1 MSETADELADDADDD
16 ADDITAPEVIED
28 PDSFIQ
34 SRRLKD
40 IFNARRDV
48 RKQRLKMK
56 THAIDTD
63 KPAQVRAAKRAY
75 RAAVEGYLQELR
87 PVFISD
93 KQGQDVWFGLDFG
106 TLKIE
111 PPVQYETAGLDR
123 EQLVYRETTPD
134 GQTKRHEL
142 DSRPEP
148 KEIDLRGLNYLFE
161 LPEPIAVE
169 FEQTTETS
177 GKWVGSV
184 HSESITKRHDIG
196 FDRLDR
202 VVDEANHRLEQR
214 GFDLELGEDNA
225 VAEADYSDIV

>member
-1 MSETADELADDADDD
+1 
-16 ADDITAPEVIED
+16 
-28 PDSFIQ
+28 
-34 SRRLKD
+34 
-40 IFNARRDV
+40 
-48 RKQRLKMK
+48 MK

-63 KPAQVRAAKRAY
+63 EPAQVRAAKRAY

-93 KQGQDVWFGLDFG
+93 KQGRDVWFGLDFG

-111 PPVQYETAGLDR
+111 PPVQYETVGLDR
-123 EQLVYRETTPD
+123 EQLTYRETTPN
-134 GQTKRHEL
+134 GQTKGHEL
-142 DSRPEP
+142 HSRPEP